1 MAEQL
6 PGCFGPYLRYAI
18 STDFKNF
25 ASFDNKSFRLFLLVE
40 FKDAKMAA
48 AFAREMADDR
58 HKDKPD
64 IEFGPTDLN
73 SRYAT
78 MRGSKAAIGQTTFS
92 QWNNYVS
99 RVELSLPVKPN
110 VEASPERIILRDRT
124 ASAEPPTDLLI
135 GVIDDGCPFAA
146 AHFLKAVSG
155 GGVSTRVR
163 GIWDQDQDP
172 NRVPIPVDS
181 TTEFGERLT
190 DFKYGL
196 EFLRDT
202 QSPGTG
208 PRKMGLNDWI
218 VAHSPSA
225 GTIDEEGCYADAE
238 FKSLKYRASHGAHVM
253 DVFGGRIPL
262 SARIGRRNPP
272 SWRPSTDDPS
282 GADIVF
288 VQFAENCLRDATGVW
303 LKSYV
308 VEGVYYIMSFVD
320 PSKTARVVINLSYG
334 PTTGP
339 HDGTAELEDALK
351 DLVAQYDGSP
361 GKPKLDIVLAAG
373 NAFLTEGHV
382 HFCRKSGQPDCIS
395 WTWRLPPD
403 NTSLCFV
410 EIWMK
415 RNDAGPVNVTLT
427 SPSGDKFFPTPPI
440 TPPPAILPPAGVDVP
455 IPWGTDS
462 TMWRLHVQPT
472 IATDGLVVEHGDW
485 TIEASNIPEH
495 ADVHAYV
502 ARTDPNMNLR
512 TGAKL
517 SHFADATWERTQSA
531 AASCE
536 YDQGRFNKAGSL
548 VVSQGT
554 LNGIAT
560 AKDAR
565 VHVAGGYILSDERKS
580 SYASAGP
587 ARGGPR
593 IGPDFALPCDE
604 SHALQGIRA
613 GGNRS
618 GGVFRLVGTSA
629 AAPQLAR
636 YVGRAAIPTP
646 INVTNPPEETGA
658 GDLEAP

>member
-18 STDFKNF
+18 STDFRNF
-25 ASFDNKSFRLFLLVE
+25 ASFDNKSFKLFLLVE
-40 FKDAKMAA
+40 FKDAKMAK
-48 AFAREMADDR
+48 AFAQEMDDDR
-58 HKDKPD
+58 HDEKPG
-64 IEFGPTDLN
+64 IEFGPTDRE

-78 MRGSKAAIGQTTFS
+78 IRGSKAAIGQPTYA
-92 QWNNYVS
+92 QWNKYVS

-110 VEASPERIILRDRT
+110 VEIARERVILRDRT
-124 ASAEPPTDLLI
+124 ASIEEPTDLLI

-146 AHFLKAVSG
+146 AHFLKAASG

-163 GIWDQDQDP
+163 GIWDQNDDP
-172 NRVPIPVDS
+172 SRGPIPVDS
-181 TTEFGERLT
+181 NSEFGERLI

-202 QSPGTG
+202 SSPTATQ
-208 PRKMGLNDWI
+208 RIIGLNDWI
-218 VAHSPSA
+218 TLHSNT
-225 GTIDEEGCYADAE
+225 GIIDEEGCYADAE
-238 FKSLKYRASHGAHVM
+238 FNSLKYRASHGAHVM
-253 DVFGGRIPL
+253 DVFAGSVPL
-262 SARIGRRNPP
+262 SSRIGRRNPP
-272 SWRPSTDDPS
+272 SWRPGTDDAS
-282 GADIVF
+282 GADVVF

-303 LKSYV
+303 LMSYV

-320 PSKTARVVINLSYG
+320 PSKTTRVIINLSYG

-339 HDGTAELEDALK
+339 HDGTAELEDALR

-361 GKPKLDIVLAAG
+361 GTPRLDIVLAAG

-382 HFCRKSGQPDCIS
+382 HFCRNSGQPDCIA

-410 EIWMK
+410 EVWMK
-415 RNDAGPVNVTLT
+415 RSDAGPVMVTLT
-427 SPSGDKFFPTPPI
+427 SPSGEKFVPTPPVI
-440 TPPPAILPPAGVDVP
+440 PPPAILPQAGVDVP
-455 IPWGTDS
+455 IPWGVDD
-462 TMWRLHVQPT
+462 TMWRLQVEPT

-485 TIEASNIPEH
+485 TIEVSHIPEH
-495 ADVHAYV
+495 AEVHAYV

-517 SHFADATWERTQSA
+517 SRFSDPTWELTRSA

-536 YDQGRFNKAGSL
+536 YDHGRFNTAGSL
-548 VVSQGT
+548 IVSQGT

-560 AKDAR
+560 GKDDR

-604 SHALQGIRA
+604 SHALQGIAA

-618 GGVFRLVGTSA
+618 GGIFRLIGTSV

-636 YVGRAAIPTP
+636 YVGSAIPTP
-646 INVTNPPEETGA
+646 INTTNPPEETGY